1 MLFSCFFLVLFLFF
15 VFFSHKY
22 LRLFLFCR
30 YRRATH
36 VTPKSY
42 LSFINGYKTIYSE
55 KREEIGELAR
65 RMNTGLAKLMEASES
80 VAQLSKELAVKEK
93 ELAVASEKADLVRSF
108 VLRVFA
114 LVMKRFS

>member
-1 MLFSCFFLVLFLFF
+1 MTTLSCILV
-15 VFFSHKY
+15 Y
-22 LRLFLFCR
+22 R

-42 LSFINGYKTIYSE
+42 LSFINGYKAIYTE
-55 KREEIGELAR
+55 KREQIGELAR

-93 ELAVASEKADLVRSF
+93 ELAVASEKADMVRMCLQIRRLF
-108 VLRVFA
+108 FLFLMLDVKLDD
-114 LVMKRFS
+114 LLGL